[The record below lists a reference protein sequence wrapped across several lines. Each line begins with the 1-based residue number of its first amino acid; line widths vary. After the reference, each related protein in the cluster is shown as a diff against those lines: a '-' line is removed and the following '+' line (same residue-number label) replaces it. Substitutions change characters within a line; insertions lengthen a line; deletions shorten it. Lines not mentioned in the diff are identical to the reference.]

1 MFSNARFRPT
11 QLLDIVIQEM
21 PEYKCLVSRHSYNS
35 SKLYKKIN
43 KNVLDEG
50 ERIAKLI
57 PMDST
62 LDAASI
68 RLVKQETNFIVSDD
82 LVVTSMNSSSTISL
96 LSKLEMKINDIEE
109 QVISIG
115 KAQV

>member
-1 MFSNARFRPT
+1 
-11 QLLDIVIQEM
+11 M
-21 PEYKCLVSRHSYNS
+21 PEYECLVSRRSYNS
-35 SKLYKKIN
+35 SKLSKKVN
-43 KNVLDEG
+43 KNVLAEG

-57 PMDST
+57 PMVSSSDSGN
-62 LDAASI
+62 I

-82 LVVTSMNSSSTISL
+82 LVVTPMKSSSTISL
-96 LSKLEMKINDIEE
+96 LSKLQMNISDIEE